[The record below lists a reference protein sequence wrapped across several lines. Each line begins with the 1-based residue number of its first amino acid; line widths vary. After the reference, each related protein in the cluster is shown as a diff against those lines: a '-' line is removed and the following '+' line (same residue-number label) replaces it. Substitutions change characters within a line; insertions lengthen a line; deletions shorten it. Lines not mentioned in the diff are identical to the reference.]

1 MSLDF
6 PFDNS
11 YGRLPERFY
20 TRMPPEPVRSP
31 GLIKVNRDLAS
42 SLGLDPAELASPQGV
57 AVLAGNA
64 VPDGADPLAQVY
76 AGH

>member
-31 GLIKVNRDLAS
+31 GLIKVNHDLAV
-42 SLGLDPAELASPQGV
+42 SLRLYRFS
-57 AVLAGNA
+57 
-64 VPDGADPLAQVY
+64 
-76 AGH
+76 